1 MQETK
6 HKICIIGAGPC
17 GLVAARHLSQPP
29 NFEVTVFEA
38 NSQVGGLWVYDDR
51 NEADPQHHDGKSK
64 DPYYQ
69 FNNHFHASVYPH
81 LQTNIPYP
89 LMGYKDLSHDD
100 VEKGIPS
107 FVKHSQHKKY
117 LDAYA
122 EKFGLRK
129 YIQLNTLV
137 RSVRLSKNLSPEEQF
152 QARKF
157 TVEAMRTTS
166 TGHTYITCHT
176 FDYVVIATGHNS
188 KPYVPEI
195 KGIENFKGKIM
206 NSKCFREPSTDYLK
220 GKKIVVVGSGFS
232 AIDIA
237 TQLLEN
243 PYIGPQDIE
252 KVTIIGR
259 KIGFLEESQDYSRY
273 ISSGKLCLVQGEIES
288 VIDEKSIRFSD
299 GTVHEADTLI
309 FSTGYMFKFPFLD
322 LEKDKFVDFDPKAFR
337 GKFMG
342 PIYKRFVCIRE
353 PDLFFIGLID
363 DSSLADLCFELHILI
378 IRYLIEG
385 KLKLPSKDKMV
396 QSFLK
401 DIDDLR
407 FVYQKP
413 LDNFKLARETMDIS
427 YWREMKE
434 WVNGAHRGDVEK
446 GKRFEEMTLNVYRK
460 MVEIASSGNYLSY
473 KKYDFSGMFID
484 DLKNSIEF
492 I

>member
-1 MQETK
+1 
-6 HKICIIGAGPC
+6 
-17 GLVAARHLSQPP
+17 
-29 NFEVTVFEA
+29 
-38 NSQVGGLWVYDDR
+38 
-51 NEADPQHHDGKSK
+51 
-64 DPYYQ
+64 
-69 FNNHFHASVYPH
+69 
-81 LQTNIPYP
+81 
-89 LMGYKDLSHDD
+89 
-100 VEKGIPS
+100 VEKDIPS

-122 EKFGLRK
+122 EKFELRK

-137 RSVRLSKNLSPEEQF
+137 KSVRLSKHLSSEEKSQMGVS
-152 QARKF
+152 RKF
-157 TVEAMRTTS
+157 IVEAMRTTMS
-166 TGHTYITCHT
+166 GHAYVTIHT
-176 FDYVVIATGHNS
+176 FDYVVIASGHNS

-206 NSKCFREPSTDYLK
+206 NSKCFREPNTDYLK
-220 GKKIVVVGSGFS
+220 SKKIIVVGSGFS

-243 PYIGPQDIE
+243 PYLGPQEVE
-252 KVTIIGR
+252 KITIIGR
-259 KIGFLEESQDYSRY
+259 KIGFLANSDDYSSY
-273 ISSGKLCLVQGEIES
+273 IKSGKLCLVEGEIEN
-288 VIDEKSIRFSD
+288 VIDEKSIKFSD

-309 FSTGYMFKFPFLD
+309 FSTGYMFNFPFLD
-322 LEKDKFVDFDPKAFR
+322 LEKDNFVDFDPKAFR

-342 PIYKRFVCIRE
+342 PIYKRFVCIRD

-385 KLKLPSKDKMV
+385 KLKLPSKDKMI

-427 YWREMKE
+427 YWREIKE
-434 WVNGAHRGDVEK
+434 WVNEAHDGDKEK
-446 GKRFEEMTLNVYRK
+446 GKRFEEMALKVYRK
-460 MVEIASSGNYLSY
+460 MVEITSAGNYLSY
-473 KKYDFSGMFID
+473 KKYDFSGMFIE
-484 DLKNSIEF
+484 DLKNSVDF